1 MPPNAARSPWTWTLL
16 IAVATCVALA
26 TAMSGGGGGGAVHEI
41 AAVRERI
48 SSAPSESRALGTVA
62 GGAARTLEGEL
73 RRAPTAPSSSRPRSP
88 ATPTTPST
96 PTPTPTPT
104 GEDPCASVRV
114 QREPSNATD
123 ARVAL
128 VTGGA
133 GFIGSHLVDLL
144 LRLGYRVRV
153 LDNLSTGSTAN
164 VPGEGVEFVRGDV
177 RAYEDVE
184 RAMRAR
190 GVGGGKGKG
199 KGMANKTREEDAID
213 ASDDGPYDVA
223 VVFHLAAMSK
233 VLPSLNASATN
244 MTAFCVENNVVGTE
258 NVLRAAKRAGTVEK
272 VVYAAS
278 STHYG
283 RRTRAPRSLSLSL
296 SSSKMAPR
304 VSLSACLHRILFYL
318 FLHPSTTAR
327 CAMSAR

>member
-1 MPPNAARSPWTWTLL
+1 M
-16 IAVATCVALA
+16 
-26 TAMSGGGGGGAVHEI
+26 
-41 AAVRERI
+41 
-48 SSAPSESRALGTVA
+48 
-62 GGAARTLEGEL
+62 
-73 RRAPTAPSSSRPRSP
+73 
-88 ATPTTPST
+88 
-96 PTPTPTPT
+96 
-104 GEDPCASVRV
+104 
-114 QREPSNATD
+114 
-123 ARVAL
+123 
-128 VTGGA
+128 TGGA

-184 RAMRAR
+184 RAMRA
-190 GVGGGKGKG
+190 GGGGGGKGKG
-199 KGMANKTREEDAID
+199 MAKTREEEDAID
-213 ASDDGPYDVA
+213 TSDDGPYDVA

-233 VLPSLNASATN
+233 VLPSLNASAMN

-283 RRTRAPRSLSLSL
+283 RRTRAPRSRSLSL

-304 VSLSACLHRILFYL
+304 VSISACLHRILFYL

-327 CAMSAR
+327 CATSAR